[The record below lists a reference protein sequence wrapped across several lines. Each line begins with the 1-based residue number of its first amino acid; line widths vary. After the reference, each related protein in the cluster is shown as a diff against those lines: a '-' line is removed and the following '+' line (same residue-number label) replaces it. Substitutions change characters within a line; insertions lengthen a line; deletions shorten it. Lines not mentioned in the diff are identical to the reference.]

1 MKQKLLVLL
10 CSAFVLVGKSQT
22 ALDGSYSET
31 PINYDEGKVKLIY
44 FLGSMNENRLLL
56 KWNVADNEAVTVFEV
71 KKSYDGKNFVTGG
84 FIFASEKKGNETYFF
99 PDLLTDNQK
108 IYYRLKIIGDNKKVK
123 YSRVLSFQ
131 PSSSEDEYF
140 AAMTDFIINPY
151 IK

>member
-1 MKQKLLVLL
+1 MKQKLLMILF
-10 CSAFVLVGKSQT
+10 SAFVLVGKSQT
-22 ALDGSYSET
+22 VLNGKLSEA

-44 FLGSMNENRLLL
+44 FLGSMSDNRLLL
-56 KWNVADNEAVTVFEV
+56 KWNVAENEAVTIFEV

-108 IYYRLKIIGDNKKVK
+108 IYYRLKIVGSNKKIK
-123 YSRVLSFQ
+123 YSKVLSFQ
-131 PSSSEDEYF
+131 SSSSENEYF
-140 AAMTDFIINPY
+140 VAMTDCITKPD

>member
-1 MKQKLLVLL
+1 MKHKLLMIMF
-10 CSAFVLVGKSQT
+10 SAFVLVGKSQT
-22 ALDGSYSET
+22 ALDGSYMET

-44 FLGSMNENRLLL
+44 FLGSMTENRLLL

-71 KKSYDGKNFVTGG
+71 KKSYDGKNFATGG

-99 PDLLTDNQK
+99 PEVLTDNQK
-108 IYYRLKIIGDNKKVK
+108 IYYRLKIIGNNKKVK

-131 PSSSEDEYF
+131 PSPSEEEYF
-140 AAMTDFIINPY
+140 AAMSNFIINPN

>member
-10 CSAFVLVGKSQT
+10 CIAFVLVGKSQT
-22 ALDGSYSET
+22 VLNEVYTET
-31 PINYDEGKVKLIY
+31 PVNYDEGKVKLIY
-44 FLGSMNENRLLL
+44 FLGSMNDNRLLL

-108 IYYRLKIIGDNKKVK
+108 IYYRLKIIGYNKKAK

-131 PSSSEDEYF
+131 PSSSEEEYF
-140 AAMTDFIINPY
+140 AAMSNFIINPD

>member
-1 MKQKLLVLL
+1 MILF
-10 CSAFVLVGKSQT
+10 SGFVLAGKSQT
-22 ALDGSYSET
+22 VNETISET

-44 FLGSMNENRLLL
+44 FLGNMNENRLLL

-99 PDLLTDNQK
+99 PDLLTDNRK
-108 IYYRLKIIGDNKKVK
+108 IYYRLKIIGNNKKVK
-123 YSRVLSFQ
+123 LSRVLSFK
-131 PSSSEDEYF
+131 SSSGEEYF
-140 AAMTDFIINPY
+140 AAMTNFIINPD

>member
-1 MKQKLLVLL
+1 MKHKLFMILF
-10 CSAFVLVGKSQT
+10 SAFVLVGKSQT
-22 ALDGSYSET
+22 VSETFSET

-99 PDLLTDNQK
+99 PDLLTDNRK
-108 IYYRLKIIGDNKKVK
+108 IYYRLKIIGSNKKVK
-123 YSRVLSFQ
+123 LSRVLSFK
-131 PSSSEDEYF
+131 SSSSGEEYF
-140 AAMTDFIINPY
+140 AAMTNFIINPD

>member
-1 MKQKLLVLL
+1 MILF
-10 CSAFVLVGKSQT
+10 SAFVLAGKSQT
-22 ALDGSYSET
+22 VNETISET

-99 PDLLTDNQK
+99 PDLLTDNRK
-108 IYYRLKIIGDNKKVK
+108 IYYRLKIIGNNKKVK
-123 YSRVLSFQ
+123 LSRVLSFK
-131 PSSSEDEYF
+131 SSSSGEEYF
-140 AAMTDFIINPY
+140 AAMTNFIINPD